1 MFGDLV
7 ALVLVMFLMEKVMS
21 MVAVMSMVM
30 VMVMSMVTVMSMVMV
45 MVMSMVTVTVIVIPV
60 QEATFASGG
69 KNKAVRKLRM
79 SGSRLQPTPNHH
91 QLDGPLFW
99 SFVLFFKVR
108 ETIYILGLGLPGLR
122 PPTEGEEPLP
132 PLLKVFN
139 SPASPISPSSS
150 PS

>member
-21 MVAVMSMVM
+21 MVA
-30 VMVMSMVTVMSMVMV
+30 VMSMVMV

-79 SGSRLQPTPNHH
+79 SGSRLKPTQNHH
-91 QLDGPLFW
+91 QLDGPLYG
-99 SFVLFFKVR
+99 SFVL
-108 ETIYILGLGLPGLR
+108 LA
-122 PPTEGEEPLP
+122 PTRALV
-132 PLLKVFN
+132 LMMVY
-139 SPASPISPSSS
+139 
-150 PS
+150 

>member
-7 ALVLVMFLMEKVMS
+7 ALVLVMFLMEKVIL
-21 MVAVMSMVM
+21 MVAVMSM

-79 SGSRLQPTPNHH
+79 SGSRLQPTQNHH
-91 QLDGPLFW
+91 QLDGPLYG

>member
-7 ALVLVMFLMEKVMS
+7 ALGLVMFLIEKVIL

-30 VMVMSMVTVMSMVMV
+30 VTSMVTVI
-45 MVMSMVTVTVIVIPV
+45 SMVTVTVIVIPV

-91 QLDGPLFW
+91 QLDDW

-132 PLLKVFN
+132 PVLKVFN
-139 SPASPISPSSS
+139 ATIFTTIFTTFTLL
-150 PS
+150 

>member
-7 ALVLVMFLMEKVMS
+7 ALGLVMFLIEKVIL

-30 VMVMSMVTVMSMVMV
+30 VT
-45 MVMSMVTVTVIVIPV
+45 SMVTVTVIVIPV

-91 QLDGPLFW
+91 QLDDW

-108 ETIYILGLGLPGLR
+108 ETIYILGLGVPGLR

-132 PLLKVFN
+132 PVLKVFN
-139 SPASPISPSSS
+139 ATIFTTIFTIFTLLKATKP
-150 PS
+150 

>member
-1 MFGDLV
+1 
-7 ALVLVMFLMEKVMS
+7 MFLIEKVIL

-30 VMVMSMVTVMSMVMV
+30 VT
-45 MVMSMVTVTVIVIPV
+45 SMVTVTVIVIPV

-91 QLDGPLFW
+91 QLDDW

-108 ETIYILGLGLPGLR
+108 ETIYILGLGVPGLR

-132 PLLKVFN
+132 PVLKVFN
-139 SPASPISPSSS
+139 ATIFTTIFTLLKATRP
-150 PS
+150 